1 MMRTNLLKQTTC
13 RKAFFGTAALAL
25 LASASVSHAD
35 TSWTGGSAV
44 DDVAYDDADNWN
56 NGVPDSADIA
66 SMGGAGSGVTVLS
79 GGITSTIRALNL
91 RGGHQFTIDN
101 SGGTFTV
108 DGNLNMGRGV
118 SSTSVSSI
126 YQTDGAVSLGGLD
139 MSGNVTGGSSF
150 YEISGGSLIIGGFD
164 TFDVGGDG
172 GTGSTGGGSDL
183 ATFSIVGDTATVS
196 VTSKIFARASSVF
209 SFTLGASGIDAID
222 TTAALD
228 INTGSVLEIDGSS
241 YTGGAGTI
249 SLFSYS
255 TLVDEDEFTLSISG
269 FANLDTEV
277 VYGASSIDLV
287 LTSIPEPSTFALLG
301 GLFAFAAVMVRRRV

>member
-25 LASASVSHAD
+25 LASAAVSHAA
-35 TSWTGGSAV
+35 TTTWTG
-44 DDVAYDDADNWN
+44 DTDTAYGDADNWG
-56 NGVPDSADIA
+56 NGVPTSADSAIM
-66 SMGGAGSGVTVLS
+66 SGGGSGVTELS
-79 GGITSTIRALNL
+79 GGGDETVLSLNV
-91 RGGHQFTIDN
+91 RNGHQFTIDN

-108 DGNLNMGRGV
+108 IGNLNLGRGV
-118 SSTSVSSI
+118 ESTSVSSI
-126 YQTDGAVSLGGLD
+126 YQTDGTVSLGGLD
-139 MSGNVTGGSSF
+139 MSGNATGGSSF

-172 GTGSTGGGSDL
+172 GTGTTGGGSDL

-196 VTSKIFARASSVF
+196 ATCKIFARASSVF
-209 SFTLGASGIDAID
+209 SFTLGASGIDTID

-228 INTGSVLEIDGSS
+228 INLGAVLEIDGSS

-255 TLVDEDEFTLSISG
+255 TLVDEEEFTLIISG
-269 FANLDTEV
+269 FTDLDAEV
-277 VYGASSIDLV
+277 VYGTNSIDLV